1 MLWMKKMRKKF
12 VKKTKKKLISKL
24 IVSSF
29 FKNKINFVFIN
40 VISMIIKLH
49 LNSILCFI
57 ICPDISFRDFWLQIL
72 VSFFVTFSG
81 DYVMYHLNQ
90 YDKDFYK
97 ITRYF
102 MNNLTEENFDKWKKI
117 LVLGLNVYLI
127 TILLF
132 VSVTSYLII
141 YYCVQYLVFFFIL
154 DYFKNQ
160 KWMFFVNL
168 FREYMSQPV
177 IVKKYDTLQII
188 DEHFDEEEKRNNI
201 PKLKIEDIN
210 VDYFN
215 ISRDDDDEKSI
226 EEEDKEEEMEV
237 QDDINEDEDMDI
249 SENRVRGRSLDEEEY
264 EFIN

>member
-1 MLWMKKMRKKF
+1 MKKKF

-81 DYVMYHLNQ
+81 DYVIYHLNQ

-102 MNNLTEENFDKWKKI
+102 LNNLTEKNFDKWKKI
-117 LVLGLNVYLI
+117 LVLGLNFYLI

-160 KWMFFVNL
+160 KWMIFINWFN
-168 FREYMSQPV
+168 EYMSQP
-177 IVKKYDTLQII
+177 IIIKKYDTLQII
-188 DEHFDEEEKRNNI
+188 DEHFNKEEMRNNI

-215 ISRDDDDEKSI
+215 ISKYDAGSVEN
-226 EEEDKEEEMEV
+226 KEEETE
-237 QDDINEDEDMDI
+237 EEMDI
-249 SENRVRGRSLDEEEY
+249 SENRVRGRSLDEDEY